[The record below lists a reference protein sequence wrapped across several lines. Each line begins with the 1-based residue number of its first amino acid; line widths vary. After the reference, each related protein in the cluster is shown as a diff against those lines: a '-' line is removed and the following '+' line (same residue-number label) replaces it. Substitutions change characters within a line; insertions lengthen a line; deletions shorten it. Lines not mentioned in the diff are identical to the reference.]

1 MGSGP
6 LCQILPTRMWPKHL
20 RARSKW
26 GNFQG
31 RGPRK
36 QARVLVPA
44 LKAQAVGSTQVAG
57 LLCQLYWRGSDE
69 GWLSTRAQPLLR
81 PRREE
86 LIVAGTPEM
95 AACCPQGDSQD
106 SGEVSPSQ
114 FLLEFKTKAAVPSSE
129 EFPDLTLLTGTHK
142 KALCS
147 SSEGGAQQAWESPC
161 GGRCS
166 WPGSAGLWSWNL
178 GPAACCGS
186 ASTAVGPL
194 HTCSTSFT

>member
-1 MGSGP
+1 
-6 LCQILPTRMWPKHL
+6 MWPKHL

-44 LKAQAVGSTQVAG
+44 LQAQAVGSTQVAG

-69 GWLSTRAQPLLR
+69 GSLSTRAQPLLR

-95 AACCPQGDSQD
+95 AARCP
-106 SGEVSPSQ
+106 
-114 FLLEFKTKAAVPSSE
+114 
-129 EFPDLTLLTGTHK
+129 
-142 KALCS
+142 
-147 SSEGGAQQAWESPC
+147 
-161 GGRCS
+161 
-166 WPGSAGLWSWNL
+166 
-178 GPAACCGS
+178 
-186 ASTAVGPL
+186 
-194 HTCSTSFT
+194 